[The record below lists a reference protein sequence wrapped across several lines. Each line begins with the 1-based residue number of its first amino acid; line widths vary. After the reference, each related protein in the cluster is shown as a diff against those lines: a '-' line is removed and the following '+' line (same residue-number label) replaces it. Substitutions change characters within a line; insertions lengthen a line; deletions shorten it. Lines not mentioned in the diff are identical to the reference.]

1 MRLHPTAPLQQ
12 TNNRTLSTERR
23 RRRRKASCG
32 AASLIA
38 TAAASALVLFLALS
52 SISRR
57 REMNTVAEFRP
68 NAKGVPPPQRP
79 SDIENTIGEHAD
91 STNNDNDTSTEQT
104 QQHPRRRRR
113 RLEDTGEEIDE
124 EMDQHR
130 GHHHD
135 EGDEEYTDEL
145 SLSENDKE
153 SAGENIEPKGTLN
166 DSDSNDDQDKGITP
180 PWPGLYNPEP
190 KPESSQLELSTVVES
205 ITEEEQI
212 FQIQEIAE
220 RLRPRP
226 MLSFDANVTKQFA
239 HLHHM
244 KTGGTSI
251 NHLLNCALG
260 RARTLYQQTQT
271 QPDAGTAAGGSSR
284 RGRVLPFYSLEECSH
299 SHYLTCIGNDNS
311 TSAQSCRSN
320 IASASVM
327 QYCAPL
333 HQMARFEWLD
343 ADIVSVIRHPVDRVW
358 SMFRFQTKSCFQCT
372 PLLDIYR
379 HIEEGTLDEFC
390 GEKGCGGGCTPQLLN
405 HETRNLLTDTWDEN
419 DAGGVSLSTDEEK
432 LQEALFN
439 LKSRVTLVG
448 VTDELPVFAEM
459 LGKVFPWLAE
469 SVTAEELGMA
479 IVGDNGAARR
489 AKLRRA
495 ATSTETTE
503 PKTCPL
509 THANASPKNNRCA
522 PGNKHWELP
531 DEPDEETR
539 EAILRHNQLDLKIYE
554 AAKARFQLQ
563 KQALGLH

>member
-1 MRLHPTAPLQQ
+1 MCVTTA
-12 TNNRTLSTERR
+12 
-23 RRRRKASCG
+23 
-32 AASLIA
+32 
-38 TAAASALVLFLALS
+38 AAASALLAVILAVS
-52 SISRR
+52 SFSGRG
-57 REMNTVAEFRP
+57 EMNSAKVAELRLLFRP
-68 NAKGVPPPQRP
+68 STAPG
-79 SDIENTIGEHAD
+79 NTIGEHAD
-91 STNNDNDTSTEQT
+91 NSNNMEQTHPRRWRRRLDDTDNDNDEK
-104 QQHPRRRRR
+104 
-113 RLEDTGEEIDE
+113 L
-124 EMDQHR
+124 DQHR

-145 SLSENDKE
+145 SSLSENAKE
-153 SAGENIEPKGTLN
+153 SAGENIESPKEPLD
-166 DSDSNDDQDKGITP
+166 DSDSNGDQDEDVVAP
-180 PWPGLYNPEP
+180 PQPSLYSPEL
-190 KPESSQLELSTVVES
+190 KSESSQLELSTVVES

-212 FQIQEIAE
+212 FQIQEMAE

-226 MLSFDANVTKQFA
+226 MLSFDANATKQFA

-271 QPDAGTAAGGSSR
+271 QTDAGTAAAEGGSSR

-299 SHYLTCIGNDNS
+299 SHYLTCIGKDNS

-320 IASASVM
+320 IESASVM

-333 HQMARFEWLD
+333 HQMSRFDWLD

-379 HIEEGTLDEFC
+379 HIEEGTLNEFC
-390 GEKGCGGGCTPQLLN
+390 GEKGCGGVCIPQLLN

-448 VTDELPVFAEM
+448 VTDELPVFAKM

-479 IVGDNGAARR
+479 IDGGDDGASRR
-489 AKLRRA
+489 TKLRRA
-495 ATSTETTE
+495 AASTTTTE

-539 EAILRHNQLDLKIYE
+539 ETILRHNQLDLKIYE

-563 KQALGLH
+563 KEALGLR